1 MDLLPTVR
9 RSLLAAALFTSPP
22 FLAQAS
28 VPVSAALRSEPLG
41 PVADVEPAVALH
53 DRIETNNIK
62 RPLSWFIGN
71 SSPLSFDNEVSTATI
86 TIPEPADIKI
96 KSVKLYLTGIASTA
110 LEAKASSIL
119 VSVNDNPAT
128 TIPLD
133 GARPNINEKIS
144 LPSNL
149 FTTGYNQISFR
160 AILTTGRVC
169 EKFNAPPLWARIS
182 AASRVSI
189 DTTPRALAHLIHSVV

>member
-1 MDLLPTVR
+1 M
-9 RSLLAAALFTSPP
+9 
-22 FLAQAS
+22 
-28 VPVSAALRSEPLG
+28 
-41 PVADVEPAVALH
+41 ADVEPAVALH

-133 GARPNINEKIS
+133 GARPDINEKIS

-189 DTTPRALAHLIHSVV
+189 DTTPRALVPRFDRLRSIFDKHTLLHAETVTILYNEKAADHPSTIISTAEG